1 MIIDVGRRSFR
12 FVAMSRVNLEQL
24 KSAIRDIAD
33 FPRAGVIF
41 KDITPILGDGQ
52 LFRGVIDHLG
62 EEAAKVNP
70 SKVVGIDARGF
81 LFGAA
86 VAYKLGLGC
95 VPVRKKGKL
104 PYKTVGSS
112 YQLEYGDAEVEMHID
127 AIEPGERVVLIDDLL
142 ATGGTS
148 GAAVNLVQKVGG
160 IVGSALFVIELEFL
174 KGRQK
179 LPPDVPVHSMV
190 IY

>member
-1 MIIDVGRRSFR
+1 MG
-12 FVAMSRVNLEQL
+12 RVNVEQL
-24 KSAIRDIAD
+24 KSAIRDIPD
-33 FPRAGVIF
+33 FPKPGIVF
-41 KDITPILGDGQ
+41 KDITPILGDGR
-52 LFRGVIDHLG
+52 LFQWVIDHLA
-62 EEAAKVNP
+62 EEAQKANP

-104 PYKTVGSS
+104 PFKTVGSC

-127 AIEPGERVVLIDDLL
+127 ALTPGERVVLVDDLL

-160 IVGSALFVIELEFL
+160 IVGSALFLIELAFL
-174 KGRQK
+174 NGRQK
-179 LPPDVPVHSMV
+179 LPPDVPVYSMV
-190 IY
+190 RY